1 MSSQLTCNTMYYSPL
16 VFLGLATTVCA
27 FTLNRQGLDR
37 YRYDISDE
45 QVDNRQDLQEN
56 EVWYWRSQAEQTLRQ
71 KLKIKQIEG
80 VAKNVIFF
88 LGDGLSMTTIT
99 AARIYLGQLNNRS
112 GEDTKLSFE
121 QFPFTG
127 LAKTYCV
134 DKQVAD
140 SACSSTAYLGGV
152 KANYATLGVTATV
165 PKDNCSLS
173 QDPRYH
179 VDTVLDWAQEA
190 GKGTGLVTTT
200 SITHASPAGHY
211 AHISYREWE
220 SDYDM
225 LTQKITTDPK
235 NCQDIA
241 SQLVHNAP
249 GKNCNVLLGG
259 GRKKF
264 LPANPINPSWGEG
277 ERRDERN
284 LVMDW
289 HRDKAY
295 RGKAQYVSNRKQLLD
310 VDIKHTDYLLG
321 LFQPYHML
329 YHLEEGNNEQPTLTE
344 MTEVAIRMLQKNKR
358 GYYLFVEGG
367 KIDQAH
373 HKNYARMALDETVEF
388 HKAIQRAL
396 EMVDEKDTLVV
407 VTADHSHT
415 LNMVGYPLRGDDI
428 LGGDLISNQ
437 DNLPYTTLSYA
448 NGPSAEINR
457 TGLRRNISNDNL
469 QDIYYQY
476 PSMVNRDKETHGGED
491 VAVFARGPWA
501 HLLTGNF
508 EQNFIPHVMQFA
520 ARIAPTRKLTAASS
534 CGTKQAPIGSAYGS
548 LPVLASTLITV
559 LYYISSYRFFR
570 VQFFVEN
577 SMMYQYIA

>member
-1 MSSQLTCNTMYYSPL
+1 M
-16 VFLGLATTVCA
+16 
-27 FTLNRQGLDR
+27 
-37 YRYDISDE
+37 
-45 QVDNRQDLQEN
+45 
-56 EVWYWRSQAEQTLRQ
+56 
-71 KLKIKQIEG
+71 
-80 VAKNVIFF
+80 
-88 LGDGLSMTTIT
+88 
-99 AARIYLGQLNNRS
+99 
-112 GEDTKLSFE
+112 
-121 QFPFTG
+121 
-127 LAKTYCV
+127 
-134 DKQVAD
+134 
-140 SACSSTAYLGGV
+140 
-152 KANYATLGVTATV
+152 
-165 PKDNCSLS
+165 LS
-173 QDPRYH
+173 QCI
-179 VDTVLDWAQEA
+179 LEA
-190 GKGTGLVTTT
+190 T
-200 SITHASPAGHY
+200 SINVSPSKSLKFLYVINFSLEYDRLSAKALHTH
-211 AHISYREWE
+211 IWE
-220 SDYDM
+220 IQSTPFVLHLLY
-225 LTQKITTDPK
+225 LLQP
-235 NCQDIA
+235 
-241 SQLVHNAP
+241 
-249 GKNCNVLLGG
+249 VLLGG

-534 CGTKQAPIGSAYGS
+534 CGLNKPLLG
-548 LPVLASTLITV
+548 VLMAAFLFSCRL
-559 LYYISSYRFFR
+559 L
-570 VQFFVEN
+570 
-577 SMMYQYIA
+577 